1 MPEYFPAGLFASSGG
16 LLIALVVAEWN
27 VRRRLALS
35 SLALGG
41 FSLVCFAAN
50 HAWARYSIRVDLLLT
65 IPAVSLGALVVGTL
79 ALMRP
84 PPAARVLGAMLAL
97 GGGVSFAWYSFAIHR
112 SEVEGARVMALFD
125 EGNRLYWN
133 ETIRCKDNFEKR
145 FGLIEHR
152 DDPCL
157 GNLVVRSRSL
167 NAYPFTR
174 IVINDRGEAQLLF
187 SPLSGMERPVALTRG
202 VFAKMVRAGSGEWSG
217 EGDSG
222 FGPTQ
227 ISLTP
232 QASHR
237 CEARIEHRGFT
248 TSILSTERTEL
259 LNCQAPSNQP
269 VTNLGAWGEVATDP
283 SGTRRLLQIW
293 LWAENSGQGKG
304 VLVNDVASSGL
315 HRDFQFLKHFQANR
329 VNGNEWNLL
338 LDERDVSTPTS
349 LTMTIEG
356 DNARV
361 SGPQTFVGPSGE
373 AILEKKE
380 FVTDPRIELV
390 PLRDAALFE
399 RYLATALFNLDL
411 SWTAP

>member
-1 MPEYFPAGLFASSGG
+1 MPEYFPAVLFAGSGA
-16 LLIALVVAEWN
+16 LCLALAIAQWDG
-27 VRRRLALS
+27 RRRLAVS

-79 ALMRP
+79 AFMRP
-84 PPAARVLGAMLAL
+84 PPSARVLGALLAL
-97 GGGVSFAWYSFAIHR
+97 GGAVSFSWYSIAIHH
-112 SEVEGARVMALFD
+112 SKVEGARTMALFD

-145 FGLIEHR
+145 FGPLER
-152 DDPCL
+152 SNDPCL
-157 GNLVVRSRSL
+157 GNLVVLSRSP

-187 SPLSGMERPVALTRG
+187 SPLSGMERPVALTQG
-202 VFAKMVRAGSGEWSG
+202 VFAKMSRASSGEWSG

-237 CEARIEHRGFT
+237 CEARIEHRGFD
-248 TSILSTERTEL
+248 TSILSTERTDL
-259 LNCQAPSNQP
+259 PNCQAQSNPP
-269 VTNLGAWGEVATDP
+269 VTNLGAWGEVAADP
-283 SGTRRLLQIW
+283 SGAQRLLQIW
-293 LWAENSGQGKG
+293 LWSDNSGQGKG
-304 VLVNDVASSGL
+304 VLADAVSSSGL
-315 HRDFQFLKHFQANR
+315 HRDFIFLKHFRATR
-329 VNGNEWNLL
+329 VDSDKWNLI
-338 LDERDVSTPTS
+338 LDDREASTPTS
-349 LTMTIEG
+349 LTMTI
-356 DNARV
+356 DSQRARV
-361 SGPQTFVGPSGE
+361 SGPSLLVGPSGE

-380 FVTDPRIELV
+380 VVTDPRIELV
-390 PLRDAALFE
+390 PVRDSALFD
-399 RYLATALFNLDL
+399 RYLDSALFNLDL